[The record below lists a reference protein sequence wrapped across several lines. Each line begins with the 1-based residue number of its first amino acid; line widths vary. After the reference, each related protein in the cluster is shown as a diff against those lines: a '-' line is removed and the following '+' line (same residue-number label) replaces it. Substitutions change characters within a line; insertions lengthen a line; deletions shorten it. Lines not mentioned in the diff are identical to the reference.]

1 MSAGPWFKFHH
12 EFATDPVVQLLSFE
26 DQRHFVVLLCLKASG
41 ALDRQYGSDGMR
53 ERVILSALRID
64 RVTLVDVKNRL
75 LEIAVIDADW
85 QPTAWEKRQESKDKT
100 AAERMRRNREAK
112 RNGGEFV
119 TRNVTDGVT
128 RNVTDGVTRNVTD
141 GVTRDVTPLEEK
153 RREEKKKKREQKL
166 AVVFDVSTVPGL
178 DLTAWA
184 DWVAYRQS
192 LRKPLKEASFPAAA
206 AVLAKLGSQQAAA
219 VQHSIA
225 NGYQGIF
232 EPPARVQSAT
242 NGSRPAPPPM
252 FLADNSYNPEY
263 QKYCELYA

>member
-41 ALDRQYGSDGMR
+41 ALDRQYGSEGMR

-64 RVTLVDVKNRL
+64 RVALVDVKNRL

-100 AAERMRRNREAK
+100 AAERQRRKREAE
-112 RNGGEFV
+112 RNNGQSV
-119 TRNVTDGVT
+119 TRDVT
-128 RNVTDGVTRNVTD
+128 RDVTD

-166 AVVFDVSTVPGL
+166 AVVFDPSTVPGL
-178 DLTAWA
+178 DLAAWA
-184 DWVAYRQS
+184 EWIAYRQG
-192 LRKPLKEASFPAAA
+192 LKKPLKDASFPAAA

-219 VQHSIA
+219 VEYSIA
-225 NGYQGIF
+225 NGYQGLYQA
-232 EPPARVQSAT
+232 PARAQVTT
-242 NGSRPAPPPM
+242 NDGKPPIPP
-252 FLADNSYNPEY
+252 FWLGPGETNYNPAHKAWVD
-263 QKYCELYA
+263 KYA